1 MKYLF
6 FFSFI
11 VIFFSCNRKK
21 DLHNASDLS
30 THFEEAYNLN
40 LSVEDRLKH
49 VDSANYLVESQLDSD
64 SLKLKNVFKVA
75 NRYFTLLEYEKYFKV
90 SKKAL
95 QLSKVKKDTLQI
107 AKAEYYLG
115 DYYFFKSKN
124 DSAYYYYLNAEKKYK
139 NSDDKYNFAVTTLHL
154 ARVLLF
160 EKDFL
165 GSEIQTINA
174 LKIAN
179 ELKEEALVYECYDN
193 LGRALLG
200 QKSFEKSLEYYN
212 KSLLQINR
220 IQENISAPLFK
231 AQSLNNIGN
240 VYLNLEQFELAKD
253 KFQLGLE
260 IVELKELHPS
270 LFSSL
275 LDHYAYTNF
284 KLKKDAI
291 SDFNTALKIR
301 DSINDIAGKINSRI
315 HLTEYYLEKKD
326 TLKAK
331 ALNQEAYT
339 LAKESNYN
347 KEVLTTLDF
356 FTKIE
361 PKKGLQYAKEYIK
374 LSDSLQNVERAT
386 RNKLARIEFETDEII
401 LEKELV
407 SDQNKLLI
415 YITISLMVFGVL
427 FYIIFSLRAKER
439 VLLLKQKQQK
449 ANEEI
454 YNLMLDQQIKINEV
468 RNFEKDRIAK
478 ELHDGVMNK
487 LASTR
492 LNLYILQR
500 RRDDKTIEKCI
511 EHINEIQNIE
521 KEVRSIA
528 HELNNE
534 VFNNSNN
541 FKSILE
547 ELIQEQN
554 KLFSTYCDLK
564 IQDEINWESIDTKIK
579 MNIFR
584 IVQEALNNI
593 NKYAKATKA
602 VITIKSDNAALFL
615 SIEDNGIGFN
625 IAKTKKGIG
634 LKNMKERAHA
644 LKGNLIV
651 NSVKNQGT
659 TIILKIAV

>member
-1 MKYLF
+1 MKYLL
-6 FFSFI
+6 FFSSL
-11 VIFFSCNRKK
+11 VIFFSCNRKEEL
-21 DLHNASDLS
+21 LHISDLDI
-30 THFEEAYNLN
+30 HFEEAYNLN
-40 LSVEDRLKH
+40 LSVDDRLKH
-49 VDSANYLVESQLDSD
+49 VDSANWLVENQPETD

-75 NRYFTLLEYEKYFKV
+75 NRYFTLLEYDKYFKV

-95 QLSKVKKDTLQI
+95 QLSEEKKDTLQI

-115 DYYFFKSKN
+115 DYYFYKSKN
-124 DSAYYYYLNAEKKYK
+124 DSAYYYYLNAEKKYSK
-139 NSDDKYNFAVTTLHL
+139 SDDKYNYAVTTLHL

-165 GSEIQTINA
+165 GSETQTINA
-174 LKIAN
+174 LRIAN
-179 ELKEEALVYECYDN
+179 DLNEDVLVYECYDN
-193 LGRALLG
+193 LGRALSG
-200 QKSFEKSLEYYN
+200 QKAFEKSLEYYN

-220 IQENISAPLFK
+220 LQDNISAPLFK
-231 AQSLNNIGN
+231 AQSLNNIGS
-240 VYLNLEQFELAKD
+240 VYLNLNEYKLANNQFNI
-253 KFQLGLE
+253 GLKAE
-260 IVELKELHPS
+260 GIQILHPS
-270 LFSSL
+270 LYSSL
-275 LDHYAYTNF
+275 LDHFAYTNF
-284 KLKKDAI
+284 KLNKNAI
-291 SDFNTALKIR
+291 DDFNTALKIR

-315 HLTEYYLEKKD
+315 HLTEYYLAQKD
-326 TLKAK
+326 TSKAK
-331 ALNQEAYT
+331 QLNQEAYL
-339 LAKESNYN
+339 LAKESKYN

-361 PKKGLQYAKEYIK
+361 PKKGLQYAQEYIK
-374 LSDSLQNVERAT
+374 LSDSLQLQERAT
-386 RNKLARIEFETDEII
+386 RNKLARIEFETDEIL

-407 SDQNKLLI
+407 SDQNKLLF
-415 YITISLMVFGVL
+415 YITISLLAFGIL
-427 FYIIFSLRAKER
+427 LYIILSLRAKER

-492 LNLYILQR
+492 LNLYVLQK
-500 RRDDKTIEKCI
+500 RRDDATIEKCI
-511 EHINEIQNIE
+511 AHINQIQNIE

-554 KLFSTYCDLK
+554 KLFSTQCELV
-564 IQDEINWESIDTKIK
+564 IQEDINWESFDTKIK

-584 IVQEALNNI
+584 IIQEALNNI

-602 VITIKSDNAALFL
+602 SIKINSDGSTLFL
-615 SIEDNGIGFN
+615 LVEDNGIGFN
-625 IAKTKKGIG
+625 VAKTRKGIG
-634 LKNMKERAHA
+634 LKNMKERANA
-644 LKGNLIV
+644 IKGNLIV
-651 NSVKNQGT
+651 DSEKDQGT